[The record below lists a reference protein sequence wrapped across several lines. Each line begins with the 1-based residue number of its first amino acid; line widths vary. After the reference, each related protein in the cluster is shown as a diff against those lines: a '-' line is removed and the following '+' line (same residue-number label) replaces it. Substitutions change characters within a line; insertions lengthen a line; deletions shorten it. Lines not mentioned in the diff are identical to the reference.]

1 MLFII
6 TWARLWVITPCCF
19 HCSFVITFILLIFNK
34 REIYIYMFVLLHLY
48 HLSISLLY
56 SSLFSSFLKFE
67 NFLFPCFFLRKF
79 HNCFMISAMS
89 LSTSSSSSSLSIWR
103 MVLDAKF
110 LFGFFSNSFFF
121 MVISWVIS
129 DLMSSSN
136 ESLVRFLA
144 YRITITFVSQVF
156 GKDLRVLLIILEL
169 V

>member
-1 MLFII
+1 
-6 TWARLWVITPCCF
+6 
-19 HCSFVITFILLIFNK
+19 
-34 REIYIYMFVLLHLY
+34 
-48 HLSISLLY
+48 
-56 SSLFSSFLKFE
+56 
-67 NFLFPCFFLRKF
+67 
-79 HNCFMISAMS
+79 
-89 LSTSSSSSSLSIWR
+89 

-110 LFGFFSNSFFF
+110 FFGFFSNSFFF

-156 GKDLRVLLIILEL
+156 GKDLRVLLTILEL